1 MKKTYTDFLEIVK
14 RKIDLYTHIPERH
27 LSIEGRGIC
36 ELYKAVDYLACFT
49 SNAAELLEML
59 SDDKDVE
66 EAAKY
71 SGGELQKIT
80 RHLKN
85 IADDE
90 KLQAS

>member
-1 MKKTYTDFLEIVK
+1 MTKTYTDFLNIVK

-36 ELYKAVDYLACFT
+36 ELYKTVDYLACFA
-49 SNAAELLEML
+49 SNATELLEML

-71 SGGELQKIT
+71 SGSELQKIT

-85 IADDE
+85 LAADE